1 MRTIVHLVILFLL
14 ISYKTS
20 LAQKLN
26 NNYENPRERSLLK
39 GDYFGGNWNSTK
51 KHFNA
56 EKIFFAENLITKI
69 ILTDPTLEIRK
80 GYKLYSINNFRIRD
94 IANVKFDQ
102 AYILVKPSN
111 TYNKSVFHFIKQA
124 DDYINSDSQY
134 LKIKSYLTSKYGKS
148 TNFTSP
154 KKDALTETNFSDTT
168 MYITPI
174 DESSCNLHVWNNK
187 QTRIKLSYYKDIQYL
202 LFSIENKNQNTINW
216 FNESEYEEKFTT
228 EFKQF
233 DENNG
238 YKKLK
243 FGMTTTVVKLIV
255 KYQNNDLSKSY
266 SIENNEYKF
275 WFDRYFDNCYLRFN
289 KKGILFQIS
298 LQKTNQTDE
307 EFKIFLNE
315 CKEMFGTPMVTLE
328 KRYTYNYWIGKNI
341 SIYLSRWNDGETYV
355 IIKNDSLDDS
365 QASDKLY

>member
-1 MRTIVHLVILFLL
+1 MRTIIHLVIVFFL

-20 LAQKLN
+20 LAQKLK
-26 NNYENPRERSLLK
+26 NNYENPREMSLLK
-39 GDYFGGNWNSTK
+39 GDFFSGNWNSTK
-51 KHFNA
+51 KYYNV

-69 ILTDPTLEIRK
+69 ILADPTLEIRK
-80 GYKLYSINNFRIRD
+80 GYKLYSINNFKIRD

-111 TYNKSVFHFIKQA
+111 TYNKSVFYFIKQA

-134 LKIKSYLTSKYGKS
+134 LKIKSYLTSKYGNS
-148 TNFTSP
+148 TNYTSP
-154 KKDALTETNFSDTT
+154 KKDAPTETNFPDTT
-168 MYITPI
+168 MYLTPI

-187 QTRIKLSYYKDIQYL
+187 QTRINLSYYKDIQYL
-202 LFSIENKNQNTINW
+202 LLSIENKNQNTINW
-216 FNESEYEEKFTT
+216 FNESEYEEKFTS

-243 FGMTTTVVKLIV
+243 FGMTKTGVKAIV
-255 KYQNNDLSKSY
+255 KYQNNDLFKNY
-266 SIENNEYKF
+266 KVENNEYIF
-275 WFDRYFDNCYLRFN
+275 WFDRRFDNCYLRFN
-289 KKGILFQIS
+289 KKNQLFQVS

-307 EFKIFLNE
+307 EYEIFLNE
-315 CKEMFGTPMVTLE
+315 CIEMFGKPLVKTT
-328 KRYTYNYWIGKNI
+328 KDYTDNYWIGKNI
-341 SIYLSRWNDGETYV
+341 AIYLTRWKDGETYV